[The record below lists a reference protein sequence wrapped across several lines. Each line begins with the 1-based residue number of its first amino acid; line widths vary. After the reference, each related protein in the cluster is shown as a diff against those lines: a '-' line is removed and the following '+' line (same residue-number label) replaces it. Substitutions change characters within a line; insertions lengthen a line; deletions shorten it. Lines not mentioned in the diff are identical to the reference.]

1 MNHIATMAAITFK
14 ALLLGLLLVV
24 GLVVVVVATDQSV
37 VSTSESESLPL
48 PTCDNDDQQQTQN
61 NASTFAATVAAYT
74 HRDDASW
81 AIVSPNLSCPHKQ
94 AVYDD
99 FIAGCKIAAADNA
112 WSVCE
117 IDEMNRLQMNAQ
129 QPSAM
134 RNFTKQGFVKLRA
147 PDEVMTLL
155 QDYFNKHQQDATEEW
170 EFLTPYHNSW
180 ISPPTILRLEH
191 AMRHGYGGGT
201 TGNDETMS
209 LPNMIARYVQNAIQT
224 WTGQRQRMTSVYG
237 IRLYHNQ
244 SILTPH
250 VDRLPLVSSCIIN
263 VAQDV
268 EEDWP
273 LEVYDHD
280 GVAHNVTMQPGDM
293 VLYESHSV
301 IHGRPFPLN
310 GKYFANVFVHFEP
323 MGRLLA
329 EEEVKEDDNDNEDE
343 KESKDDDED
352 EDDDDEQSDDDGD
365 EQSDDLPYYIIPG
378 TPWAQKWAA
387 ERDR

>member
-1 MNHIATMAAITFK
+1 MAAITFK
-14 ALLLGLLLVV
+14 AIILCLLLVGKEV
-24 GLVVVVVATDQSV
+24 VLVVTAEQSV
-37 VSTSESESLPL
+37 ASSSESESSVPL
-48 PTCDNDDQQQTQN
+48 PTCENDDQEHN
-61 NASTFAATVAAYT
+61 SPNASSPKSLVATAATSYT

-99 FIAGCKIAAADNA
+99 FIEGCKIAAGGHAF
-112 WSVCE
+112 SVCE
-117 IDEMNRLQMNAQ
+117 LDEMNRLQMNAN

-170 EFLTPYHNSW
+170 EWYTPYHNSW
-180 ISPPTILRLEH
+180 VSPPTILRLEH
-191 AMRHGYGGGT
+191 AMKHGYGGGAS
-201 TGNDETMS
+201 GNDEQMS
-209 LPNMIARYVQNAIQT
+209 LPNMIARYVQNAIQE
-224 WTGQRQRMTSVYG
+224 WTGQKQRMTSVYG

-268 EEDWP
+268 DEEWP

-323 MGRLLA
+323 MGSLL
-329 EEEVKEDDNDNEDE
+329 EKEGDDDDDDE
-343 KESKDDDED
+343 KESSED
-352 EDDDDEQSDDDGD
+352 NNEQRNGDDEQSGD
-365 EQSDDLPYYIIPG
+365 ESGDDDLPYYIIPG
-378 TPWAQKWAA
+378 TPWAQKYAA
-387 ERDR
+387 ERNRA